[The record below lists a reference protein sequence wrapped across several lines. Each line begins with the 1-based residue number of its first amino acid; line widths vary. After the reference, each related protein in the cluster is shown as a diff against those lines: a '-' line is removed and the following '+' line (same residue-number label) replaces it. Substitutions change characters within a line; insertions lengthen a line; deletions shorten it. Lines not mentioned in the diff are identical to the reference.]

1 MEPADSP
8 KNATSEPA
16 WLDRVARTLEPVEIR
31 QPSRPGDRTAAVL
44 LPLVERFAP
53 GRAATDA
60 GEESTPHLLGMI
72 RTDRGRHGGQFGLPG
87 GRPEDVD
94 TDTWDTALRET
105 REELGLTHDVRRL
118 GCLGEFNTV
127 VSRFR
132 VFVHIAYLPTPQP
145 WIPQPGEAEAALEIP
160 LETLVT
166 GYRTIPAVDDAWKLP
181 IEAGFEMDPTPYRVA
196 GTIPPRGRGHE
207 LQTRRGPRS
216 MPYIWGLTARILYT
230 FLQRVWI
237 PATEAGGSDG
247 AYPHRGAE

>member
-1 MEPADSP
+1 MESADP
-8 KNATSEPA
+8 PPRPA

-31 QPSRPGDRTAAVL
+31 QPSRPGDRTASVL
-44 LPLVERFAP
+44 LPIVERTAP
-53 GRAATDA
+53 GRADMSDEVAPH
-60 GEESTPHLLGMI
+60 PHLLGII

-94 TDTWDTALRET
+94 ADSRDTAMRET
-105 REELGLTHDVRRL
+105 REELGLAHNVTYL

-132 VFVHIAYLPTPQP
+132 VLVHVAFLPTPQP
-145 WIPQPGEAEAALEIP
+145 WTPQPGEAEAALEIP
-160 LETLVT
+160 LETLVAE
-166 GYRTIPAVDDAWKLP
+166 YRAIPPVDDAWNLP
-181 IEAGFEMDPTPYRVA
+181 IDAGFEIDPHAYRVA

-207 LQTRRGPRS
+207 LQTRRGPRT

-237 PATEAGGSDG
+237 PATDDSTG
-247 AYPHRGAE
+247 ATAAP